1 MGTKPVCAPGLVGFA
16 PGEGRLSRQHLGPG
30 SSAAGPA
37 TFQSCCLIS
46 LFQPVFIYCV
56 YITKLI
62 NSKFSF
68 DVLRLSSSLGITVS
82 APYRIVFINVI
93 VVCHKMLT

>member
-1 MGTKPVCAPGLVGFA
+1 MSIILN
-16 PGEGRLSRQHLGPG
+16 
-30 SSAAGPA
+30 
-37 TFQSCCLIS
+37 S
-46 LFQPVFIYCV
+46 L
-56 YITKLI
+56 TD
-62 NSKFSF
+62 SKFSF